1 MSEREQMLGR
11 MSVLEQERHRLRMSI
26 EGLCRVIREE
36 INPALSDPENMDI
49 AMAAQQMRNLETAAV
64 KLQGV
69 NSQINRLKKELG
81 LGS

>member
-1 MSEREQMLGR
+1 MGERDQMLGR
-11 MSVLEQERHRLRMSI
+11 LSVLEQERMQLRMTI
-26 EGLCRVIREE
+26 EGQCRVIREE
-36 INPALSDPENMDI
+36 INPTLNDPESMDI

-64 KLQGV
+64 RLQGV

>member
-1 MSEREQMLGR
+1 MLGR
-11 MSVLEQERHRLRMSI
+11 LSVLEQERLQLRMSI

-36 INPALSDPENMDI
+36 INPALSDPESMDI

-69 NSQINRLKKELG
+69 NSQINRLRRELG